1 MKKLSIILPTYNE
14 KENVHNIYKE
24 IKDAIKLLKISYE
37 IIYVDDNSPDGTIN
51 IVKQLRESDPNV
63 KYILMSRRFGDQKCL
78 MAGLDYADGDAVI
91 TMDADLEHPPKYIP
105 QMISEWENGTE
116 IVVMKRDKLGHNNF
130 FKKWTE
136 ILFYKLLN
144 KISGKQIIYRF
155 AGFALMDKKVVKTL
169 RRFQEKDPFL
179 RGLVSLVGFKRTELF
194 YHENKRVAGE
204 TKYFISNMVRLGIS
218 GITSFS
224 NTPLY
229 LSFYLGTVIVFLS
242 FLYSIIIL
250 YEVLINGS
258 VIPGW
263 ASTTLILIFFG
274 GVQLLS
280 TGLLGIY
287 ISKIF
292 IETKNRP
299 NYIIREKSE
308 SMLGQEINVAEDD

>member
-1 MKKLSIILPTYNE
+1 MKRLSIILPTYNE
-14 KENVHNIYKE
+14 KENVREIYKAL
-24 IKDAIKLLKISYE
+24 KDVITPLKLDYE
-37 IIYVDDNSPDGTIN
+37 IIYVDDNSPDGTID
-51 IVKQLRESDPNV
+51 IVKQLRESDHNV

-105 QMISEWENGTE
+105 QMISEWENGAE

-179 RGLVSLVGFKRTELF
+179 RGLISLVGFKRTELF

-229 LSFYLGTVIVFLS
+229 LSFYLGTAIVFLS

-250 YEVLINGS
+250 YEVLVIES
-258 VIPGW
+258 VVPGW
-263 ASTTLILIFFG
+263 TSTILIITFFG
-274 GVQLLS
+274 GVQLFS
-280 TGLLGIY
+280 IGLLGIY

-292 IETKNRP
+292 LETKRRP

-308 SMLGQEINVAEDD
+308 